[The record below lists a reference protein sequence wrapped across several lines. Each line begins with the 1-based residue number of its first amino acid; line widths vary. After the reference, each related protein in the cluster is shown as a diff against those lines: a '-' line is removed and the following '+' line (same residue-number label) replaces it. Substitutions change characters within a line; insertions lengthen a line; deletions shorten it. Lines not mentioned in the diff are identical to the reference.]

1 MARNVLHTIEDNMHG
16 FSKGQKLI
24 ARYILDNYDT
34 AAFMTASKL
43 GKTVKVS
50 ESTVVRFASELG
62 YDGYPGMQ
70 KALQELV
77 RSKLTSIQRIKVS
90 NEKFEGQDIV
100 TKVLQADVDKIQ
112 QAMENMDHAE
122 FDLAVEKIMSARHVY
137 ILGVRS
143 SSYIAGYLNFYLHLL
158 CENVTLVQCNSAGE
172 IFEQLFRI
180 GPGDVLIGISFPRY
194 STVAINT
201 IRFAY
206 DRGADVI
213 GITDSKNSPV
223 YQMATASILA
233 QSEMISFVDSMVA
246 PLSVINALILAIGN
260 RMEKD
265 VSHTF
270 EELEGIWN
278 RYGVFG
284 KTDDE

>member
-1 MARNVLHTIEDNMHG
+1 M
-16 FSKGQKLI
+16 
-24 ARYILDNYDT
+24 
-34 AAFMTASKL
+34 
-43 GKTVKVS
+43 
-50 ESTVVRFASELG
+50 
-62 YDGYPGMQ
+62 
-70 KALQELV
+70 
-77 RSKLTSIQRIKVS
+77 
-90 NEKFEGQDIV
+90 
-100 TKVLQADVDKIQ
+100 
-112 QAMENMDHAE
+112 
-122 FDLAVEKIMSARHVY
+122 
-137 ILGVRS
+137 
-143 SSYIAGYLNFYLHLL
+143 
-158 CENVTLVQCNSAGE
+158 
-172 IFEQLFRI
+172 
-180 GPGDVLIGISFPRY
+180 
-194 STVAINT
+194 AINT

-223 YQMATASILA
+223 YQMATASVLA